1 MPRKW
6 GLFFLIA
13 CIGYSLSG
21 QEKKEASG
29 GATIFKEKCGLCH
42 GADGSGDTPLGKQL
56 KAADLRTKTVR
67 QMSDSKLRRLVHD
80 GRGDMPPYSEQLSN
94 DGIDQVV
101 KYVRTLGKI
110 RKR

>member
-6 GLFFLIA
+6 GLLFWIA
-13 CIGYSLSG
+13 CIGYSFSS
-21 QEKKEASG
+21 QEKTETSG
-29 GATIFKEKCGLCH
+29 GATIFKEKCVLCH

-56 KAADLRTKTVR
+56 KAADLRTKNVR
-67 QMSDSKLRRLVHD
+67 QMSDSDLRRLVHD
-80 GRGDMPPYSEQLSN
+80 GRGNMPPYSEQLSS
-94 DGIDQVV
+94 DEIDQVV